1 MSLDRSRARVGAGA
15 WRRGDVA
22 GSDPRTEEL
31 HDGSAAI
38 GPPATHLL
46 LANDDVRIWLM
57 DVPADGKQWRHRHD
71 HDYVL
76 FYLTD
81 VLATVHDAPED
92 HAAVWSERYGNT
104 DTGAASA
111 PQGVMTY
118 AGSLFY
124 IPGTGFLSP
133 GFHVIGTTPMLAPL
147 IEVIRP
153 AGRGHQDVGY
163 ARTDALVGCVDRPG
177 CVHLLEN
184 DRVRIY
190 QTILGPGQSDELRHR
205 LDAAV
210 FVIEGSALRI
220 AEEDGGR
227 RRTVEEHRGD
237 REPRWCPG
245 TGRSRHQLQNV
256 GSSRYRELSVE
267 LK

>member
-1 MSLDRSRARVGAGA
+1 MGE
-15 WRRGDVA
+15 
-22 GSDPRTEEL
+22 PY
-31 HDGSAAI
+31 DGSGAI

-57 DVPADGKQWRHRHD
+57 DVPAEGKQWRHRHD
-71 HDYVL
+71 YDYVL

-81 VLATVHDAPED
+81 VLATVHDAPDE
-92 HAAVWSERYGNT
+92 HAAVWGERYGHT
-104 DTGAASA
+104 DTGADSA
-111 PQGVMTY
+111 PAGVMTF

-133 GFHVIGTTPMLAPL
+133 GFHVVGVTPMLAPL
-147 IEVIRP
+147 IELVRP
-153 AGRGHQDVGY
+153 AGPTQQHVGY
-163 ARTDALVGCVDRPG
+163 ARTDALVGGVDRPG

-184 DRVRIY
+184 DRVRVY
-190 QTILGPGQSDELRHR
+190 QTVLDQGESDDLRPR

-210 FVIEGSALRI
+210 FVIEGSTLEIYDEKA
-220 AEEDGGR
+220 GGG
-227 RRTVEEHRGD
+227 RTVEVHRAD

-245 TGRSRHQLQNV
+245 TQSGRRQLHNA
-256 GSSRYRELSVE
+256 GSCRYRELSVE